1 MGFRLPLM
9 RDTYEDA
16 TIDYRERNCSGMIA
30 YPLYFAFL
38 NSRFAMDLN
47 ETRLHFYSKS
57 M

>member
-38 NSRFAMDLN
+38 NSRFAMDL
-47 ETRLHFYSKS
+47 
-57 M
+57 